1 MNEAGEKET
10 ETGRMGGLL
19 FKDVRLHETE
29 AMGNKRLGGLL
40 LRQTIHSGCKQQ
52 QRSTA
57 EAAEWKSED
66 GGNECGEERD
76 DLQACIAVLYIM
88 YCTVL

>member
-1 MNEAGEKET
+1 
-10 ETGRMGGLL
+10 
-19 FKDVRLHETE
+19 
-29 AMGNKRLGGLL
+29 MGNKRLGGLL
-40 LRQTIHSGCKQQ
+40 LRQTILLGCEQQ

-57 EAAEWKSED
+57 EVAEWKSED
-66 GGNECGEERD
+66 GGNECGKERD

>member
-1 MNEAGEKET
+1 MKQEKRKRRQDGYE
-10 ETGRMGGLL
+10 GLL
-19 FKDVRLHETE
+19 FKDVRLHERE

-40 LRQTIHSGCKQQ
+40 LRQTIHSGSKRQ
-52 QRSTA
+52 QRSRA
-57 EAAEWKSED
+57 EVVEWKSED
-66 GGNECGEERD
+66 GGNECGKARD

>member
-1 MNEAGEKET
+1 M
-10 ETGRMGGLL
+10 
-19 FKDVRLHETE
+19 FKDARLRQTE
-29 AMGNKRLGGLL
+29 AMGNKRLGGLFA
-40 LRQTIHSGCKQQ
+40 RQTIHSGCKQQ
-52 QRSTA
+52 RQQQQQRRSAA

-66 GGNECGEERD
+66 GGNECGARRD